1 MVEPSTSLAQSKYR
15 RGTILGL
22 TVAEVF
28 ILLLFLLMLVFLVL
42 SQEQEQRLEAQ
53 QQEMARQESQMRN
66 LQAFKDTWEEP
77 LAGIET
83 PEEIV
88 ALRRWREDV
97 AANSQGGETQRL
109 LNQLVEA
116 QRERGEAEAERQ
128 ELAAE
133 NERLIAERAKQQEES
148 EQQQAQIE
156 NLRQQGEAYRE
167 LAEEQRILREK
178 GQNPPCWYEV
188 VPTANGGTREKAFY
202 LFDIAVF
209 DEHMIVRR
217 RPIPPGGAFDD
228 SDRSY
233 AEEAIDL
240 PLGAIRYD
248 VPLADGEVEELLA
261 PLFTAGKGSRVR
273 SYSCVFFAQIWDQ
286 TSDDA
291 KERWQQA
298 HDRILEGLFGTFTVR
313 DEPWQPM

>member
-1 MVEPSTSLAQSKYR
+1 LTEQATSAAQSKYR

-42 SQEQEQRLEAQ
+42 SQEQEQRFEQQQREMAQ
-53 QQEMARQESQMRN
+53 QEQQLRN

-83 PEEIV
+83 PDEIV
-88 ALRRWREDV
+88 ALKRWREDV
-97 AANSQGGETQRL
+97 AANSQGGETEQL
-109 LNQLVEA
+109 LNQLMEA
-116 QRERGEAEAERQ
+116 ERQRSEAEAEQR
-128 ELAAE
+128 ELVAE

-148 EQQQAQIE
+148 QQQQAQIE
-156 NLRQQGEAYRE
+156 DLRQQGEVYRE

-188 VPTANGGTREKAFY
+188 VPAANGGTREKAFY

-209 DEHMIVRR
+209 DEHMIVRQ
-217 RPIPPGGAFDD
+217 RPTPPGGASDD

-233 AEEAIDL
+233 AEESVDL
-240 PLGAIRYD
+240 PLAMVRYNT
-248 VPLADGEVEELLA
+248 PLADNEVIESLS
-261 PLFTAGKGSRVR
+261 PFFTAGKESRVR
-273 SYSCVFFAQIWDQ
+273 TYSCVFFAQIWDE
-286 TSDDA
+286 TSDFA

-298 HDRILEGLFGTFTVR
+298 HDRVLEGLFGTFTVR

>member
-1 MVEPSTSLAQSKYR
+1 LTEQATSAAQSKYR

-42 SQEQEQRLEAQ
+42 SQEQEQRFEQQQREMAQ
-53 QQEMARQESQMRN
+53 QEQQLRN

-83 PEEIV
+83 PDEIV
-88 ALRRWREDV
+88 ALKRWREDV
-97 AANSQGGETQRL
+97 AANSQGGETEQL
-109 LNQLVEA
+109 LNQIMEA
-116 QRERGEAEAERQ
+116 ERQRSEAEAEQR
-128 ELAAE
+128 ELVAE

-148 EQQQAQIE
+148 QQQQAQIE
-156 NLRQQGEAYRE
+156 DLRQQGEVYRE

-188 VPTANGGTREKAFY
+188 VPAANGGTREKAFY

-209 DEHMIVRR
+209 DEHMIVRQ
-217 RPIPPGGAFDD
+217 RPIPPGGADDD
-228 SDRSY
+228 SGRTY
-233 AEEAIDL
+233 AEEAADL
-240 PLGAIRYD
+240 PLEAVRYD
-248 VPLADGEVEELLA
+248 TPLTDNEVEGLLS
-261 PLFTAGKGSRVR
+261 PLFAAGKESRVR
-273 SYSCVFFAQIWDQ
+273 TYSCVFFAQIWDE

>member
-1 MVEPSTSLAQSKYR
+1 MAEPSTSLAQSKYR

-42 SQEQEQRLEAQ
+42 SQEQERRLGEQQREMAQ
-53 QQEMARQESQMRN
+53 QQQQMGE

-77 LAGIET
+77 LAGMET
-83 PEEIV
+83 PDEVV
-88 ALRRWREDV
+88 ALKRWRDEV
-97 AANSQGGETQRL
+97 GANSQGGETQRL

-116 QRERGEAEAERQ
+116 QRERGEAEAERR

-133 NERLIAERAKQQEES
+133 NERLLAEQERQREKLEEQQERN
-148 EQQQAQIE
+148 E

-209 DEHMIVRR
+209 DQHMIVRQ
-217 RPIPPGGAFDD
+217 RPIPPGGADDD
-228 SDRSY
+228 SSRTY
-233 AEEAIDL
+233 AEEAADL
-240 PLGAIRYD
+240 PLQAVRYNT
-248 VPLADGEVEELLA
+248 PLANNEVEDLLG
-261 PLFTAGKGSRVR
+261 PIFTAGKESKVR
-273 SYSCVFFAQIWDQ
+273 TYSCVFFAQIWDE
-286 TSDDA
+286 TSDNA

>member
-1 MVEPSTSLAQSKYR
+1 MTEQSTNLAQSKYR

-42 SQEQEQRLEAQ
+42 SQEQERRLEAQ
-53 QQEMARQESQMRN
+53 ERKISQQEGQLEGLRV
-66 LQAFKDTWEEP
+66 FVDTWKEP

-83 PEEIV
+83 PDEVLILKRGSEEFS
-88 ALRRWREDV
+88 
-97 AANSQGGETQRL
+97 ANSPGSAL
-109 LNQLVEA
+109 LAGLK
-116 QRERGEAEAERQ
+116 EAERQ
-128 ELAAE
+128 RDEAETEGRELAAE
-133 NERLIAERAKQQEES
+133 NERLRAEQKRQREEL
-148 EQQQAQIE
+148 EAQQAQNE
-156 NLRQQGEAYRE
+156 DLRRQVQEYKV
-167 LAEEQRILREK
+167 RIK

-209 DEHMIVRR
+209 DQHMIVRQ

-228 SDRSY
+228 SSRTY
-233 AEEAIDL
+233 AEEAADL
-240 PLGAIRYD
+240 PLQAVRYNT
-248 VPLADGEVEELLA
+248 PLANNEVEDLLA
-261 PLFTAGKGSRVR
+261 PLFTAGKESKVR
-273 SYSCVFFAQIWDQ
+273 TYSCVFFAQIWDE
-286 TSDDA
+286 TSDNA

-298 HDRILEGLFGTFTVR
+298 HDRILEGLLGTFTVR